1 MTARKG
7 LLVYKNLRA
16 EEYKGGQPVFK
27 GRIAVDRGS
36 GVLEFPKPSQFGRI
50 AKEEGVKA
58 EHVKRAFGH
67 MKGLKAN
74 PGRGGALRK
83 ARKIRKGFVSI
94 ADEDG
99 HQDDWVFQAVP
110 PGIDPAE
117 IIPGSRP
124 DAIIMVTRGGTWDSG
139 DGVGAHLVDIGRAMK
154 QARAQG
160 ITASEFQRAFG
171 HIKKLAAPGL
181 KPPSTVVNYYGPRR
195 MKLGHFDASSGQ
207 VKGGVRKG
215 SLVLFDKQSGR
226 TPWAAQEIAKAD
238 RHKMSDG
245 SEKAI
250 LIRFAGKS
258 YDLTFMQ
265 ALTGVGLR
273 GAARKELSADARNI
287 PPLAFLNAFSFL
299 IPKAQ
304 ARALYHAAKANEG

>member
-67 MKGLKAN
+67 MRGLKAN
-74 PGRGGALRK
+74 PGRGGGALRK
-83 ARKIRKGFVSI
+83 ARKIRKGFISI

-99 HQDDWVFQAVP
+99 HQDDWVFQAIP
-110 PGIDPAE
+110 PGVPSDE
-117 IIPGSRP
+117 VIPGSRP
-124 DAIIMVTRGGTWDSG
+124 DQVIMVTRGGAFDDG
-139 DGVGAHLVDIGRAMK
+139 GVGAHLVDVGQAMK
-154 QARAQG
+154 QARSQG
-160 ITASEFQRAFG
+160 ITASGFQRAFG
-171 HIKKLAAPGL
+171 HIKKLGTPGA
-181 KPPSTVVNYYGPRR
+181 KMPPSVVDYFGPRR
-195 MKLGHFDASSGQ
+195 MKLGHFDPATGE

-215 SLVLFDKQSGR
+215 SLVLVDKRTGR
-226 TPWAAQEIAKAD
+226 TPWVAQVIAKAD
-238 RHKMSDG
+238 RHKMKDG

-250 LIRFAGKS
+250 LIRFGGGKPH
-258 YDLTFMQ
+258 DLTFMQ
-265 ALTGVGLR
+265 ALTGIGLR
-273 GAARKELSADARNI
+273 GPARKELSADARNI
-287 PPLAFLNAFSFL
+287 PPLAFLNAFAYL
-299 IPKAQ
+299 LPKAQ
-304 ARALYHAAKANEG
+304 ARALYAEASAR